1 MQRAAAT
8 NASKESSKL
17 LSTGDSHIPSPKRQ
31 RVSTEDPSSTP
42 PLSDLEAISAA
53 VAAEEDKRREALAR
67 QAAEAGE
74 SEWVLDFS
82 GAAAETA
89 DNYPPPPFVVSAGS
103 LDDGDELLNGG
114 RQSYGNFKKKKKVCC
129 LLLCLPVSL
138 LIRKFQANAWIDNI
152 NDDGSPED
160 SHADELINEAKAQA
174 KKQKSQVD
182 LRGLSSI
189 SGSGHHGPPPS
200 KKSQKKRKHR

>member
-1 MQRAAAT
+1 MSSRLLTMKFMQRAAAT
-8 NASKESSKL
+8 NASKESSQL

-31 RVSTEDPSSTP
+31 RVSAQDPSSTP
-42 PLSDLEAISAA
+42 PLSELEAISAA

-103 LDDGDELLNGG
+103 LDDGDELLNSG
-114 RQSYGNFKKKKKVCC
+114 RQCYGNFKRKKK
-129 LLLCLPVSL
+129 
-138 LIRKFQANAWIDNI
+138 ANAWIDNI
-152 NDDGSPED
+152 NDDESPED